1 MKENFINITD
11 KGWKKYCF
19 KDARLNKKS
28 GGLSEVLEKE
38 ILKTE
43 ESFGKKVEKT
53 EELLGKK

>member
-43 ESFGKKVEKT
+43 ESLGKKVEKNRRIIR
-53 EELLGKK
+53 

>member
-1 MKENFINITD
+1 MKENFINITE
-11 KGWKKYCF
+11 KGWKKYFF

-43 ESFGKKVEKT
+43 E
-53 EELLGKK
+53 LLGKKLEKLKIVR